1 MTAMNEIQLILKDI
15 DQMIEVLK
23 VDEESKLFIV

>member
-1 MTAMNEIQLILKDI
+1 MNEIQLILKDI

-23 VDEESKLFIV
+23 VDEESKIFIV